1 MEFRTVEGAEI
12 ARAMMNAWL
21 QKNKHRIQYQ
31 EIFVNNAYAIEYRK
45 LSLLDNAVVL
55 ITLFLFPANKREQP

>member
-1 MEFRTVEGAEI
+1 MWQTKKWKFRTVEGAEI

-31 EIFVNNAYAIEYRK
+31 EIFVNNAYAYAIEYRK
-45 LSLLDNAVVL
+45 LRP
-55 ITLFLFPANKREQP
+55 IG